1 MNNSIIKTFHVAGIS
16 VRTSNENGQ
25 AMQDIPALWD
35 RFMAEN
41 IAATIPGKIN
51 NDLYCVYT
59 DYEKDYTRPYT
70 TLLGCRVSNL
80 ENIPAG
86 MTGKT
91 LTEGN
96 YASFTAS
103 ENLTQGGVYNEWL
116 KIWNTP
122 LERTFTADFE
132 VYGEKA
138 ADPENGEVDIFVA
151 VK

>member
-59 DYEKDYTRPYT
+59 DYEKDHTQPYT
-70 TLLGCRVSNL
+70 TLLGCRVNNL

-103 ENLTQGGVYNEWL
+103 GNLTQGGVYNEWL